1 MRNGAIIMDKLYFQ
15 VHPNHYLN
23 KSYDSKV
30 RFISY
35 WHQINEIIKLKPKSV
50 LEIGIGNGFVSK
62 YLKERKLDIITL
74 DIDKRLNPDVVGNIL
89 NIPFADES
97 FDVVVCY
104 ELLEHLPYDNF
115 YKAISEIFRVC
126 NSYTLL
132 SLPDINRVYRF
143 DVQIP

>member
-1 MRNGAIIMDKLYFQ
+1 M
-15 VHPNHYLN
+15 
-23 KSYDSKV
+23 
-30 RFISY
+30 
-35 WHQINEIIKLKPKSV
+35 
-50 LEIGIGNGFVSK
+50 LEIGIENGFVSK

>member
-1 MRNGAIIMDKLYFQ
+1 MDKLYFQ

-89 NIPFADES
+89 FCLFQILIEFI
-97 FDVVVCY
+97 VLMC
-104 ELLEHLPYDNF
+104 
-115 YKAISEIFRVC
+115 KFRRLVK
-126 NSYTLL
+126 
-132 SLPDINRVYRF
+132 
-143 DVQIP
+143 